1 MHFGGC
7 GMKNKR
13 SMKSDRPIIQEA
25 TADQEAIADARTPGH
40 VALFMQSFA
49 GGGAERVMINLAYGL
64 AARGWRVDLLVSRV
78 EGPYFALI
86 KPGIRLIDLG
96 CRRSLTSLPAL
107 ALYLRREK
115 PDALLSAMGVSNL
128 IALWAASAARFR
140 GRVVVS
146 VHINLSFHYKHAVGV
161 HHKLFPYMYRRF
173 YPKADAIVAVS
184 EESAAD
190 LRDVFGMPAAR
201 VRMIYNPVVSPALL
215 AQADEPVDHHWFAP
229 GQPPVILAVGRLC
242 EQKDYPTLL
251 RAFAKIQARTRVN
264 LLILGEGSDRAALEK
279 LVIDLEL
286 GGRVEM
292 PGFQS
297 NPYAYMAQAAV
308 YVLSSRWEG
317 LPTVLIEAL
326 ACGTPVVSTD
336 CPSGP
341 EEILC
346 GGKYGRLVP
355 VGDSDA
361 LAIALEESLGGEN
374 GQVPTQSWAA
384 FASDQAAANYEK
396 VLWERSA

>member
-1 MHFGGC
+1 MV
-7 GMKNKR
+7 
-13 SMKSDRPIIQEA
+13 SDLPTIQEITA
-25 TADQEAIADARTPGH
+25 TATVQTPGH
-40 VALFMQSFA
+40 VALYMQSFA

-64 AARGWRVDLLVSRV
+64 AARGWQVDLLVV
-78 EGPYFALI
+78 KAEGPYLSLI
-86 KPGIRLIDLG
+86 TPGIRLIDLG

-107 ALYLRREK
+107 ILYLRREK
-115 PDALLSAMGVSNL
+115 PDALLSAMGPSNL
-128 IALWAASAARFR
+128 TAIWAAAAARFR

-146 VHINLSFHYKHAVGV
+146 VHINLSCHYKCAAGV
-161 HHKLFPYMYRRF
+161 NSKLFPYLYRRF

-215 AQADEPVDHHWFAP
+215 EQAKEPIYHRWFVP

-251 RAFAKIQARTRVN
+251 KAFAKVHARTGAK
-264 LLILGEGSDRAALEK
+264 LLILGEGPDRAALEK
-279 LVIDLEL
+279 LVIEL
-286 GGRVEM
+286 GLSEAVEM
-292 PGFQS
+292 PGFAS
-297 NPYAYMAQAAV
+297 NPYAYMARAAV

-326 ACGTPVVSTD
+326 ACGIPVVSTD

-341 EEILC
+341 AEILRN
-346 GGKYGRLVP
+346 GNYGRLVP
-355 VGDSDA
+355 VGDMDA
-361 LAIALEESLGGEN
+361 LASALEESLCGVN
-374 GQVPTQSWAA
+374 AAASPQSWAA
-384 FASDQAAANYEK
+384 FEADQAAANYEK
-396 VLWERSA
+396 VLWERSPRGI

>member
-1 MHFGGC
+1 M
-7 GMKNKR
+7 
-13 SMKSDRPIIQEA
+13 
-25 TADQEAIADARTPGH
+25 
-40 VALFMQSFA
+40 
-49 GGGAERVMINLAYGL
+49 MINLAYGL
-64 AARGWRVDLLVSRV
+64 AARGWRVDLLVSRID
-78 EGPYFALI
+78 GPYLALI
-86 KPGIRLIDLG
+86 TPGIRLIDLG

-107 ALYLRREK
+107 VLYLRRER
-115 PDALLSAMGVSNL
+115 PDALLSAMGISNL
-128 IALWAASAARFR
+128 IALWAAAAARFR

-146 VHINLSFHYKHAVGV
+146 VHINLSFHYKYAVGV
-161 HHKLFPYMYRRF
+161 HRNLFPYMYRRF

-215 AQADEPVDHHWFAP
+215 AQAQEPVDHRWFAP
-229 GQPPVILAVGRLC
+229 RQPPVILAVGRLC
-242 EQKDYPTLL
+242 VQKDYPTLL
-251 RAFAKIQARTRVN
+251 RAFAKVHPRTGAN
-264 LLILGEGSDRAALEK
+264 LLILGEGPDRAALEN
-279 LVIDLEL
+279 LVSEL
-286 GGRVEM
+286 GLSASVEM
-292 PGFQS
+292 PGFQP
-297 NPYAYMAQAAV
+297 NPYAYMARAAV
-308 YVLSSRWEG
+308 YALSSLWEG

-341 EEILC
+341 AEILC

-361 LAIALEESLGGEN
+361 LAAALEESLCGEN
-374 GQVPTQSWAA
+374 APVPAQSWAA

-396 VLWERSA
+396 VLWGQSA